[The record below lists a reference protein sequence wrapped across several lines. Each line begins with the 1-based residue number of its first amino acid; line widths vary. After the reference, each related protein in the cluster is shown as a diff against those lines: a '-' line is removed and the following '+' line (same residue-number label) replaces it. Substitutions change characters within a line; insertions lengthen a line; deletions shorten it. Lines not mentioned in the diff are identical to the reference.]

1 MSSKIQILRRDT
13 RQRGATIVEFSLVF
27 LLFVVILVALMEF
40 GRAMWTYAM
49 IAHATRQAGRYCMVH
64 GTEKPGHN
72 LRRRA
77 SSQKA
82 LLWFGCNPGSGHSNL
97 GKRRGPRRC
106 GARRPCQDSS

>member
-64 GTEKPGHN
+64 GTE
-72 LRRRA
+72 
-77 SSQKA
+77 
-82 LLWFGCNPGSGHSNL
+82 NPATTYGVEQAVKGWYHFKN
-97 GKRRGPRRC
+97 
-106 GARRPCQDSS
+106 GAVT

>member
-49 IAHATRQAGRYCMVH
+49 IAHATRQAG
-64 GTEKPGHN
+64 
-72 LRRRA
+72 LRQRPAAR
-77 SSQKA
+77 
-82 LLWFGCNPGSGHSNL
+82 LLY
-97 GKRRGPRRC
+97 GPR
-106 GARRPCQDSS
+106 D